1 VAASHSVNPAGW
13 RAILDAAV
21 ARVAGRFAR
30 AEPRRSMAAFVEGLL
45 SMVERKT
52 CWSLAER
59 AGHEDPQAM
68 QRLLRTAVWDADA
81 VRDDVRA
88 FLMEHVGHPDGV
100 LVTDETGCA
109 PRGAE
114 EPCGRRSP
122 PLVIAV
128 TGEAGDRPSPGSGV
142 RLGAVSTT

>member
-1 VAASHSVNPAGW
+1 MPVLLDLLISAGLGPPRTSSTNW
-13 RAILDAAV
+13 PKPTTRNACQKTLYGYARYNLLCLDE
-21 ARVAGRFAR
+21 F
-30 AEPRRSMAAFVEGLL
+30 
-45 SMVERKT
+45 
-52 CWSLAER
+52 
-59 AGHEDPQAM
+59 
-68 QRLLRTAVWDADA
+68 
-81 VRDDVRA
+81 
-88 FLMEHVGHPDGV
+88 
-100 LVTDETGCA
+100 GCA